1 MHSTHEDAAENNPCK
16 GGKPA
21 PVEAGDNWANDGSRP
36 CNGGKMVAEENQ
48 PVLCR
53 HEVHAVMLFYC
64 GSLFR
69 FIDAKLAGK
78 NRAVIAITEV

>member
-1 MHSTHEDAAENNPCK
+1 
-16 GGKPA
+16 
-21 PVEAGDNWANDGSRP
+21 
-36 CNGGKMVAEENQ
+36 MVAEENQ